1 MTFYYHSAVAAHPF
15 LKRVIYSSHYF
26 CTFFVAQKKQIN
38 HLMKNSGS
46 GKSKNPSWSKSPIK
60 PSLFRVEIKKLLR
73 ILDPQITF
81 CKVNV
86 PIFQRILQVEII
98 KRNAKMARRNYSKAW
113 SSTYLLQFVWA
124 SKKRVRNYFRLNC
137 CLSAPLLG
145 MC

>member
-15 LKRVIYSSHYF
+15 LKR
-26 CTFFVAQKKQIN
+26 FFNLQLSLFLHFLCCSKETDKS
-38 HLMKNSGS
+38 LYEKNLGS

-60 PSLFRVEIKKLLR
+60 LSLFRLEIKKLLR

-81 CKVNV
+81 CKVNI
-86 PIFQRILQVEII
+86 PIFGRILQVEIVE
-98 KRNAKMARRNYSKAW
+98 RNAKMARRNYSKAW

-124 SKKRVRNYFRLNC
+124 SKKKRVRNYFR
-137 CLSAPLLG
+137 LSAPLLG